1 MNDTMQQLLD
11 AQRMAKERERKE
23 QEKEDRYREEIRQ
36 LQTTVTTL
44 VLDIKSLQEAAP
56 NWGSLQSS
64 CLQTGT
70 TDSYASVTAQGVQ
83 LSSQEAVRTPF
94 RSPKTSASFDLS
106 DQSSPPQSP
115 PISVG
120 TSIRSAMKKTKNT
133 QEADMVIDIRNLRMG
148 GRIGANLITRTK
160 NRIMAAIRSNE
171 GLDDVV
177 LN

>member
-1 MNDTMQQLLD
+1 
-11 AQRMAKERERKE
+11 
-23 QEKEDRYREEIRQ
+23 
-36 LQTTVTTL
+36 
-44 VLDIKSLQEAAP
+44 
-56 NWGSLQSS
+56 
-64 CLQTGT
+64 
-70 TDSYASVTAQGVQ
+70 
-83 LSSQEAVRTPF
+83 VRTPF